1 MKTPEYRAALKKL
14 ALTQVNAAQMLGV
27 ADRTSRRWALGE
39 DLSGPASIIMRALV
53 KGWLTVEQVNKLRD
67 KAEK

>member
-14 ALTQVNAAQMLGV
+14 GLSQVKAAETLGV

-39 DLSGPASIIMRALV
+39 DLSGPASIVMRALV
-53 KGWLTVEQVNKLRD
+53 KGWLTVEQVDKLRD
-67 KAEK
+67 KG